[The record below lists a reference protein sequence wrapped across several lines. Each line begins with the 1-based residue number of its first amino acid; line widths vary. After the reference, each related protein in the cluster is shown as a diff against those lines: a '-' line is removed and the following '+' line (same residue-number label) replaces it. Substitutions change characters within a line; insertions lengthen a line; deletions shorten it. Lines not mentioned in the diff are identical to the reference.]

1 MPSASTMLVIE
12 DNPAQLET
20 LLNILE
26 DEGFQP
32 VGCSTGR
39 AAIEA
44 CQRDAFAVAILDIR
58 LPDMDG
64 LEALSQLKQRAP
76 EMNVIINTA
85 YATLESAMDAVN
97 RDAFAYVQ
105 KMGDVAELIG
115 HVHRAF
121 HAHLVGY
128 SARLE
133 EVVRAR
139 TAELSASNI
148 ALRQEIEERKRAEER
163 LNAALKEKEML
174 MREILHRT
182 KNNMM
187 AINSLIALQAA
198 RLENAEVLRHFDEI
212 SYRIQAML
220 LVQQQLYQSKDFSN
234 LTLDSYLEELACTIF
249 HNLNANR
256 GRVEITFDLE
266 PISVSADTAIPCG
279 LLLNELLTNAV
290 KYAFPNGRD
299 GMIQVTLR
307 ENEVGWL
314 ELCVQDTGVGL
325 PEDFNLQESNS
336 LGLQL
341 VHSFVRQL
349 QGVLTITHSPG
360 ATFVIRFPQYERIR

>member
-1 MPSASTMLVIE
+1 MPDTSAVLIVE

-20 LLNILE
+20 LTNILE
-26 DEGFQP
+26 DAGFQP
-32 VGCSTGR
+32 VGCATGR

-44 CQRDAFAVAILDIR
+44 CQRQAFPVAILDLR

-64 LEALSQLKQRAP
+64 LEVLSHLKQRAP
-76 EMNVIINTA
+76 EMKVIINTA
-85 YATLESAMDAVN
+85 YASLESAVSAVN

-105 KMGDVAELIG
+105 KMGDVAELIN

-133 EVVRAR
+133 QEVRAR
-139 TAELSASNI
+139 TAELSEANTG
-148 ALRQEIEERKRAEER
+148 LQQEIEERKRVEER
-163 LNAALKEKEML
+163 LNIALKEKEVL

-187 AINSLIALQAA
+187 AISSLLAVQSSRLQND
-198 RLENAEVLRHFDEI
+198 EEFHHFEEI
-212 SYRIQAML
+212 SYRVQAML
-220 LVQQQLYQSKDFSN
+220 MVQQQLYESQDFRN
-234 LTLDSYLEELACTIF
+234 LTLDTYLEDLACAIF
-249 HNLNANR
+249 HNLNTNR
-256 GRVEITFDLE
+256 GRIEVKFNLA
-266 PISVSADTAIPCG
+266 PALVSADTAIPCG

-299 GMIQVTLR
+299 GEILIALHPKEADQ
-307 ENEVGWL
+307 L
-314 ELCVQDTGVGL
+314 EIRVRDTGVGL
-325 PEDFNLQESNS
+325 PDDFELRQANS

-341 VHSFVRQL
+341 VSSFVKQL
-349 QGVLTITHSPG
+349 HGTLNITRAPG
-360 ATFVIRFPQYERIR
+360 AEFVIRFPKR